1 MNLLIVDDQ
10 VKVVQ
15 GLLNGVDWNNYSID
29 RVFGATSVT
38 EALEIFAHH
47 KIDVLLSDI
56 EMPVETGLS
65 LIAWVNKQ
73 NFNIRCILLSAHAKF
88 DYAQQ
93 SLKLN
98 VFDYILQPAPYD
110 QIASTVQRAVDN
122 LIEENEKKH
131 LTNLGETFTYSEKS
145 IVGGALRD
153 WLSFSKNHVAFNR
166 YAALDKLPTEDAE
179 CVLMNIQILRWTGLE
194 NWKPSLLE
202 VAIENITQEL
212 FASYGGKLVITGIDK
227 SNYLLLLWG
236 GDSTV
241 VHTILPQQIHLFV
254 SLCEKYLSCIC
265 AVYCS
270 RAVNRDALPAHYTTL
285 KTLRENNISRK
296 SGVYFEADM
305 GVAVP
310 VQPQRMPEVALWAQQ
325 LAGERPAVVEQEA
338 VAILDEMA
346 KNEQTNLQTL
356 RNFYQDFLQAFHSAL
371 GANNTSWH
379 ETLSDAEKFKVYCD
393 AACSIEQMKEFI
405 HLAVSHFTQRTAL
418 PEQDLMRKIDEYIDE
433 HMDEEVSRQ
442 DVAAQVYLNADYL
455 NRVVRKVANC
465 SLKEYVVQ
473 RKLNHARTL
482 LATTYLPVAL
492 VSTKVG
498 YVNSAHFSVAY
509 KKQFGMTP
517 MQTRQQKKNG

>member
-15 GLLNGVDWNNYSID
+15 GLLNGVDWRQYGID
-29 RVFGATSVT
+29 RAFGATSVT
-38 EALEIFAHH
+38 EALQIFEQHQ
-47 KIDVLLSDI
+47 IDVLLSDI

-73 NFNIRCILLSAHAKF
+73 NLNIRCILLSAHAKF

-93 SLKLN
+93 SLKLH
-98 VFDYILQPAPYD
+98 VFDYILQPAPYE
-110 QIASTVQRAVDN
+110 QIANTVQRAVDD
-122 LIEENEKKH
+122 LIAENEKKH
-131 LTNLGETFTYSEKS
+131 LTDLGETFTDSEKS

-153 WLSFSKNHVAFNR
+153 WLCFHKNHVAFNR
-166 YAALDKLPTEDAE
+166 YAALGKLPSEQE
-179 CVLMNIQILRWTGLE
+179 QCILMSIQILRWTGLE
-194 NWKPSLLE
+194 NWKTSLLE

-212 FASYGGKLVITGIDK
+212 FAPYGGKLVITSLDK

-236 GDSTV
+236 GDNSV
-241 VHTILPQQIHLFV
+241 ASTILPQQIKLFV
-254 SLCEKYLSCIC
+254 SLCEKYLGSIC

-270 RAVNRDALPAHYTTL
+270 NAAKRDTLPKHYAALEA
-285 KTLRENNISRK
+285 LRENNITRK
-296 SGVYFEADM
+296 SNVYFEGETGEA
-305 GVAVP
+305 AP
-310 VQPQRMPEVALWAQQ
+310 VHVSHMPEVALWAQQ

-379 ETLSDAEKFKVYCD
+379 ETLSDAKKFKVYCD
-393 AACSIEQMKEFI
+393 AACSIEQMKEFV

-418 PEQDLMRKIDEYIDE
+418 PEHDLMRKIDEYIDA

-455 NRVVRKVANC
+455 NRVVRKAADC

-517 MQTRQQKKNG
+517 MQTRQQKKNS